1 MADNGYTQDYNTF
14 EKKFTGDS
22 NYANRK
28 AVYDLFTKN
37 GADLGGSYEE
47 FMRKL
52 QKPRATKPQ
61 QQPKTALGRAQ
72 QSVAQQKWGGYG
84 GAVTPM
90 QNDSELVRGL
100 KNADAAQRLQAP
112 VSYTK
117 PGAVKQMVKQ
127 TRERQHVV
135 GQNVEQ
141 AGRQFTNRERDR
153 RNAPAFD
160 FGNEDVNNNLVK
172 TRGQLEKDME
182 KSGTKLVDDE
192 FSKYISDVFKKEDEA
207 AFERGQNAALNVIA
221 SSPSNA
227 VFNTTRARNEEMSP
241 EKRLSNITN
250 EIESNIH
257 NLFSSPKTAERI
269 NAEAARLGVSP
280 DEYIE
285 HTLVPSLMNKVS
297 SDFDKTVAKWFYR
310 NNTYAHP
317 ELYDRRSCFNG
328 ANDKESAS
336 IRTESF
342 ERNA

>member
-84 GAVTPM
+84 GAVAPM
-90 QNDSELVRGL
+90 ENDSELVRGL

-160 FGNEDVNNNLVK
+160 LGNEDVNNSLVK
-172 TRGQLEKDME
+172 TRGQLEDDIE
-182 KSGTKLVDDE
+182 NSATKFINDE
-192 FSKYISDVFKKEDEA
+192 FGNYIGDVFKKEEDA
-207 AFERGQNAALNVIA
+207 AFERGQNAAENIIA
-221 SSPSNA
+221 ASPTSA
-227 VFNTTRARNEEMSP
+227 VFSATRARNEEMSP
-241 EKRLSNITN
+241 EKRLANITKEVEN
-250 EIESNIH
+250 NIQT
-257 NLFSSPKTAERI
+257 LFSSPNVAERI
-269 NAEAARLGVSP
+269 N
-280 DEYIE
+280 
-285 HTLVPSLMNKVS
+285 T
-297 SDFDKTVAKWFYR
+297 
-310 NNTYAHP
+310 
-317 ELYDRRSCFNG
+317 
-328 ANDKESAS
+328 ESAKLG
-336 IRTESF
+336 ITPE
-342 ERNA
+342 AYV